1 MLFILANKNKITKK
15 KQNYFPPVAALPP
28 SQPHEEEPVVAFDII
43 YDCSTN
49 ISYINNYVI
58 RKCKDV

>member
-15 KQNYFPPVAALPP
+15 IPNYSSPEVALAPP
-28 SQPHEEEPVVAFDII
+28 QTHEEEPVVAFDII